1 MNSPRKI
8 AGIACLAT
16 LALCSGCWF
25 GSDDDHSK
33 KAQSAPMD
41 LKAETQTASELVDW
55 IKVRK
60 DQTEIQKKE
69 AFGKLKGKMVAFR
82 GEVREVGKTAFGGKP
97 FVSLKVGK
105 LDMFENINIQFNVK
119 ESQASTVAAWNKGE
133 THILRGRIKGN
144 GDLQD
149 DASCDNAEIVS
160 DEEYLAVV
168 GEKVSDLKSKV
179 RETLGENTTDKLE
192 SSLDDLKNKL
202 KDL

>member
-1 MNSPRKI
+1 MNSRRKI
-8 AGIACLAT
+8 VGVSCFTA

-33 KAQSAPMD
+33 KAESAPMN
-41 LKAETQTASELVDW
+41 LKAETQTASELVGW
-55 IKVRK
+55 IKARK

-133 THILRGRIKGN
+133 THILRGRVKDS

-149 DASCDNAEIVS
+149 DASCDNAEVVS
-160 DEEYLAVV
+160 DEKYLEVV
-168 GEKVSDLKSKV
+168 GKEVSGPKSKM
-179 RETLGENTTDKLE
+179 RETLGEDMTDKIE
-192 SSLDDLKNKL
+192 SSLNDLKNEF

>member
-1 MNSPRKI
+1 
-8 AGIACLAT
+8 
-16 LALCSGCWF
+16 
-25 GSDDDHSK
+25 
-33 KAQSAPMD
+33 MD
-41 LKAETQTASELVDW
+41 LKAETQTASELVGW
-55 IKVRK
+55 IKARK

-133 THILRGRIKGN
+133 THILRGRVKDS

-149 DASCDNAEIVS
+149 DASCDNAEVVS
-160 DEEYLAVV
+160 DEKYLEVV
-168 GEKVSDLKSKV
+168 GKEVSGPKSKM
-179 RETLGENTTDKLE
+179 RETLGEDMTDKIE
-192 SSLDDLKNKL
+192 SSLNDLKNEF